1 MLRRFLLIV
10 LAVVMLCSCRRA
22 EAGGKSDA
30 VSALEKP
37 ETIDDSFSYAVGYL
51 LASSLSAY
59 GENLDYG
66 YTAKGVI
73 DAASGS
79 GYFTYE
85 EIQGILS
92 DFQRT
97 RMAEAQDAF
106 EAERA
111 ANREKSE
118 EFLAA
123 NKQRNSV
130 ITTSSGL
137 QYEMLE
143 EGEGKDAEP
152 DSVVAV
158 NYTLTLYDGTLA
170 FSTYDDPE
178 PVIIDLSDAVD
189 DPEPVII
196 DLSDAVPGFSEGVG
210 LMKEGGRIRLWVPPR
225 LGYGSNAPS
234 PIGPDMLLIF
244 DIDLIEVIDE

>member
-59 GENLDYG
+59 GDNLDYG

-143 EGEGKDAEP
+143 EGEGKTR
-152 DSVVAV
+152 S
-158 NYTLTLYDGTLA
+158 
-170 FSTYDDPE
+170 
-178 PVIIDLSDAVD
+178 
-189 DPEPVII
+189 
-196 DLSDAVPGFSEGVG
+196 
-210 LMKEGGRIRLWVPPR
+210 RIPW
-225 LGYGSNAPS
+225 
-234 PIGPDMLLIF
+234 LL
-244 DIDLIEVIDE
+244 

>member
-59 GENLDYG
+59 GENRDYG

-178 PVIIDLSDAVD
+178 PVIIDLSDAV
-189 DPEPVII
+189 
-196 DLSDAVPGFSEGVG
+196 PGFSEGVG